1 MASLTV
7 FALMEATNTT
17 RVLEHLNELRKFGG
31 TGGGKRGLGVSR
43 QALTPPDADSALF
56 VCGPPPMYDLLCG
69 PRGEEELTGL
79 LADMGYTAGQVHKF

>member
-1 MASLTV
+1 VLYPAMASLTV

-43 QALTPPDADSALF
+43 QALATDDPIHTLHD
-56 VCGPPPMYDLLCG
+56 
-69 PRGEEELTGL
+69 
-79 LADMGYTAGQVHKF
+79 